1 MNILTYFH
9 YKTSHS
15 MIFAGVASFE
25 RHPTSPKPSYKT
37 RMFLSSTEKGG
48 VLKSFK
54 GVDTKS
60 QKHTHI
66 THTLVSFYGGWN
78 ELSYMNLEHDISF
91 LNGVWYCGIWWCL
104 LALSSRASEMLSTR
118 RSGSK
123 CRTLGLHRF
132 GDATVEQTAYFDSD
146 SLCVFDNPAGNF
158 CLQFANAISDRSAAP
173 HNNRITVFLMES
185 MRRKCTWSHVG
196 MGFD

>member
-1 MNILTYFH
+1 
-9 YKTSHS
+9 
-15 MIFAGVASFE
+15 MIFAVVASFE

-60 QKHTHI
+60 QKHTHTRI
-66 THTLVSFYGGWN
+66 THTLFSFYSGWN
-78 ELSYMNLEHDISF
+78 EWSYMNIEHDLSF
-91 LNGVWYCGIWWCL
+91 LTGVWYCGPFFQSLRDVVHTTKWKQV
-104 LALSSRASEMLSTR
+104 SHPRFAS
-118 RSGSK
+118 
-123 CRTLGLHRF
+123 F
-132 GDATVEQTAYFDSD
+132 WNATVEQTAYFDSD

-158 CLQFANAISDRSAAP
+158 CFQFANAISDRSAAP

-185 MRRKCTWSHVG
+185 MRRKCT
-196 MGFD
+196 